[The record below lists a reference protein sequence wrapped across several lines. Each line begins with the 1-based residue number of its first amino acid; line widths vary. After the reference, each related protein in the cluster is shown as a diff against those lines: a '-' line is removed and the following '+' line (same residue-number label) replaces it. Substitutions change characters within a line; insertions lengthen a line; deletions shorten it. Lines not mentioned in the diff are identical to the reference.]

1 MFKYILTRILYFI
14 PTLFIITLLTFLLS
28 QAAPGDPVETRLQG
42 GMQGAQGGGMS
53 EKQAGEKAYIE
64 MSKKLGLDLPAFYFS
79 LNSQAEPNELYKV
92 YRKKERENLERLINQ
107 YGNWDYIGPYYL
119 SIKKLE
125 ESLFV
130 VPRDSN
136 TYSGLKVLKEGIN
149 SILNNYDDNKVTIDL
164 ANMDQAINTISKVRM
179 DSVTV
184 IEKNYFAEA
193 LPVFNEVKAN
203 YAAIKSNPSKWKTKI
218 PAINWIGTANQYH
231 VWLFGNRPWFKSSE
245 DPSLRGGFIR
255 GDFGESYLDGRPVSS
270 IIKDAL
276 PITMGLNV
284 FSVTI
289 AYLMSVWLGVY
300 LSKRKDSTIDR
311 VLSIILFILYSLPGF
326 WVATMAIVYLTTPEY
341 GMDLFPTYGLF
352 SNDLPED
359 ASFWEVVMDG
369 GAHIILPIIVMT
381 YGSFTYITRQ
391 MRGSML
397 AVLKQDYIR
406 TAVAKGLS
414 DKVVT
419 WKHAFRNSLIPV
431 ITMFASLFPVMIS
444 GSVVIEVIFSIP
456 GMGRVGYEAVLARN
470 YPVLFTVLIFSAVLT
485 MVGILVADI
494 MYSVADPRISF
505 TKKK

>member
-1 MFKYILTRILYFI
+1 M
-14 PTLFIITLLTFLLS
+14 
-28 QAAPGDPVETRLQG
+28 
-42 GMQGAQGGGMS
+42 
-53 EKQAGEKAYIE
+53 
-64 MSKKLGLDLPAFYFS
+64 
-79 LNSQAEPNELYKV
+79 
-92 YRKKERENLERLINQ
+92 
-107 YGNWDYIGPYYL
+107 
-119 SIKKLE
+119 
-125 ESLFV
+125 
-130 VPRDSN
+130 
-136 TYSGLKVLKEGIN
+136 
-149 SILNNYDDNKVTIDL
+149 
-164 ANMDQAINTISKVRM
+164 
-179 DSVTV
+179 
-184 IEKNYFAEA
+184 
-193 LPVFNEVKAN
+193 
-203 YAAIKSNPSKWKTKI
+203 
-218 PAINWIGTANQYH
+218 
-231 VWLFGNRPWFKSSE
+231 
-245 DPSLRGGFIR
+245 RGGFIR

-300 LSKRKDSTIDR
+300 LSKIKDSTIDR

-359 ASFWEVVMDG
+359 ASFWEVVKDG